1 MRNLDNY
8 HWTIPCNYGY
18 NCVYNDKKILEKEI
32 HLEHTFINKLLGNR
46 FRAWWSEK
54 EINCVFRLHLLHK
67 YIAL

>member
-18 NCVYNDKKILEKEI
+18 NCVYNDKKKIHEKEM
-32 HLEHTFINKLLGNR
+32 HLEYTFINKLLGNR

-54 EINCVFRLHLLHK
+54 K
-67 YIAL
+67 